1 MDFNSRDQSLICR
14 LRTCLCSL
22 PLESVVETLRP
33 LPIEPVVGAP
43 DFVLGLS
50 IIRGAP
56 IPVVDVSRLLSGRS
70 SPPARLVVVKAGER
84 RVAMAVD
91 GIIGIR
97 PIAADQLRDLPPLL
111 RDAGAD
117 VVSAVGTLDAE
128 FFMVLRASRILPDGL
143 LEGGNA
149 ERLAS

>member
-1 MDFNSRDQSLICR
+1 MATSPRTAPVPDAEAATQLWLLCR
-14 LRTCLCSL
+14 AGERLCAL
-22 PLESVVETLRP
+22 PLGSVVETLRP

-56 IPVVDVSRLLSGRS
+56 VPVVDVSRLLSGRAS
-70 SPPARLVVVKAGER
+70 SPARLVVVKAGER

-128 FFMVLRASRILPDGL
+128 FFMVLSD
-143 LEGGNA
+143 
-149 ERLAS
+149 